1 MQRASFHSL
10 GQHCLGAFSQF
21 ATASLA
27 AFYRIDDN
35 LQACEFQLLGM
46 QAPMHDTYLSQF
58 RHFDPL
64 SPGACASAGLPV
76 MTLQQGLRR
85 QPSTNNHLY
94 QRFLKLY
101 SIIDVVEVVAH
112 VSTRPVAGISLLRHP
127 DLGCFKPE
135 ELAGLHHLHGL
146 MQMAAQS
153 LPLGTYRLAGL
164 TSRERE
170 IAELLRDGNSNKELA
185 RQLGLGL
192 PTVKTHMLNLFRK
205 VGVTSRTEL
214 VTTLFL

>member
-1 MQRASFHSL
+1 MQRASFHFL

-21 ATASLA
+21 AKASLA
-27 AFYRIDDN
+27 AFYRIDEN

-58 RHFDPL
+58 KHLDPL
-64 SPGACASAGLPV
+64 NPSACASAGLPV
-76 MTLQQGLRR
+76 MSLQQGLRR
-85 QPSTNNHLY
+85 QPSTNNHPY

-112 VSTRPVAGISLLRHP
+112 VGTRPVAGISLLRHA

-135 ELAGLHHLHGL
+135 ELAGLHPLHGL
-146 MQMAAQS
+146 MQMAAQT
-153 LPLGTYRLAGL
+153 LAVGPCRFAGL
-164 TSRERE
+164 TPRERE

-214 VTTLFL
+214 VSTLFL